1 MVMQLIQSNPQH
13 VQIVEILG
21 RIDNQTVDELVVLL
35 DEAIAGG
42 QDQLVLDMSGVQYMN
57 SAGLRELVRV
67 YEQVSRTGGMVH
79 IANPSPQIQK
89 LLELVGLDSVFQI
102 HLDQLWSM
110 ARLTHHGLPVRRHQ
124 VCVFA

>member
-1 MVMQLIQSNPQH
+1 MEIKTSELKRVTLIQISGRVDSTNANELGEALNA
-13 VQIVEILG
+13 VIDSGRTQIVLDLSE
-21 RIDNQTVDELVVLL
+21 VD
-35 DEAIAGG
+35 
-42 QDQLVLDMSGVQYMN
+42 YMN
-57 SAGLRELVRV
+57 SAGLRELVRI

-102 HLDQLWSM
+102 HFDQLWSM